1 MKALVY
7 EGPRQL
13 NIREMPD
20 PTPGPDEVLIKVT
33 YSGIC
38 GSELGGY
45 LGENSLRKPPLVM
58 GHEFSG
64 EIAALG
70 SKVVQY
76 KPGLT
81 IGQRVT
87 VNPLIHCGWCRACL
101 SGRFN
106 LCRSREILGI
116 HRPGSYA
123 DFVKSPAA
131 LVYPLPPSMSLEHAA
146 LAEPVGCAVRAVRL
160 AGCAPGTTLLVTGLG
175 PIGLL
180 VAQVARTF
188 GVAQIFVTDTDPDRR
203 TIGEQVGL
211 RVLNPLEDEV
221 VPITQ
226 AATDGY
232 GVDAAIDAVGLTVTR
247 RQCIDA
253 VARGGRI
260 ILVGLHAADSEI
272 QGNDVIRKEVQIVGS
287 FAYAPLDFDEAF
299 KWLAAGHVQI
309 DRWLMKAP
317 LSEGQACFERL
328 LNNPGPVAKI
338 LLYSS

>member
-20 PTPGPDEVLIKVT
+20 PTPEPDEVLIKVAC
-33 YSGIC
+33 SGIC

-64 EIAALG
+64 EIAGLG
-70 SKVVQY
+70 SNALQH
-76 KPGLT
+76 KPGLAV
-81 IGQRVT
+81 GQRVT

-101 SGRFN
+101 AGRFN
-106 LCRSREILGI
+106 LCCRREILGI

-123 DFVKSPAA
+123 DLVKAPAA
-131 LVYPLPPSMSLEHAA
+131 LVYPLPDSMSFEHAA

-160 AGCAPGTTLLVTGLG
+160 AGCALGTSLLVTGLG

-180 VAQVARTF
+180 VAQVAKSF
-188 GVAQIFVTDTDPDRR
+188 GVAQIFATDTDPDRR
-203 TIGEQVGL
+203 AIAEQVGL
-211 RVLNPLEDEV
+211 RVLNPLTDDV
-221 VPITQ
+221 VAITQ

-247 RQCIDA
+247 RQCVDA
-253 VARGGRI
+253 VARGGRVI
-260 ILVGLHAADSEI
+260 FVGLHTADSEI
-272 QGNDVIRKEVQIVGS
+272 QGNDIIRKEVRIEGS
-287 FAYAPLDFDEAF
+287 FAYAPLDFAEAF
-299 KWLAAGHVQI
+299 RWLSAGHIQI
-309 DRWLMKAP
+309 DPWIMKAP

-328 LNNPGPVAKI
+328 LSQPGPVAKI
-338 LLYSS
+338 LLYS